1 MKEST
6 KDNLKAGGE
15 AGLFELLRFIP
26 YIGPTVSTGMSEFI
40 SAHRAINLKRFQEE
54 TGKKIKN
61 IQLKIDSLNL
71 KSEGLEE
78 IVESIYEEVEKTR
91 MQEKRALFAQALVN
105 SIVRSQSSD
114 LLEEKEFINLLTI
127 MPFEYMK
134 PLVDLLNKNDG
145 LTLSTNSGAY
155 NFLSSYGV
163 AETSVN
169 VQGMTYGSAPVS
181 YTFKITAKGL
191 RFIAFVKESTANA
204 VSDL

>member
-40 SAHRAINLKRFQEE
+40 SARRAINLKHFQEE
-54 TGKKIKN
+54 TGEKIKKL
-61 IQLKIDSLNL
+61 QLEIDSLNFD
-71 KSEGLEE
+71 SEGLEE

-91 MQEKRALFAQALVN
+91 MQEKRALFSQALVN
-105 SIVRSQSSD
+105 SIIRSQSRD
-114 LLEEKEFINLLTI
+114 LLEEKEFINLLTM

-134 PLVDLLNKNDG
+134 PLVDLQSKDDG
-145 LTLSTNSGAY
+145 LTLSTNSGAF

-163 AETSVN
+163 TETSIN
-169 VQGMTYGSAPVS
+169 VPGMAYGNVSVS

-191 RFIAFVKESTANA
+191 RFIAFVKESSANA

>member
-15 AGLFELLRFIP
+15 AAALGALSLIP
-26 YIGPTVSTGMSEFI
+26 IVGAPIKDGISEFVA
-40 SAHRAINLKRFQEE
+40 SRRAINFNHFQDEAE
-54 TGKKIKN
+54 KKIK
-61 IQLKIDSLNL
+61 QLGLKLNDLNL

-105 SIVRSQSSD
+105 SIIRSQSSD

-134 PLVDLLNKNDG
+134 PLVDLQNKNDG

-163 AETSVN
+163 TETSVN